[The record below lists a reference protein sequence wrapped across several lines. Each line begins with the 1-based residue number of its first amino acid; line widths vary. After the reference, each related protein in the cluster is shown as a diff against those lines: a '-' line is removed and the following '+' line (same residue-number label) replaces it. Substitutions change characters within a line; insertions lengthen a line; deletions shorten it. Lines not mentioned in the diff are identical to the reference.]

1 MKSTKLALAVL
12 MLVGLGRVQAQE
24 YAFKV
29 LVSKG
34 KNELKSGSAWQPL
47 KVGASLKP
55 ADELKL
61 SENSYVGLVTAAGRP
76 FEVKKPAGTYK
87 VIDFAKQVKPEASVL
102 NKYTDFVLSS
112 ATSPKNSLAATGA
125 VDRGFDRIEINLPN
139 KAERADVFGSK
150 VIISWHDE
158 KKLKPYIVAFKTMF
172 GDELVTRETSD
183 TWVEVDLS
191 DPAFGTESNI
201 VVTVTSKIDKNRLS
215 EGYTLR
221 KISKA
226 NREKLKAPYAE
237 IAAATAEHTAINK
250 LYQAAF
256 FEQNNL
262 LVDAGTAFQEAAK
275 LEPAYQQAY
284 TDFLV
289 RNNIKTLVKK

>member
-47 KVGASLKP
+47 KVGASLKA

-61 SENSYVGLVTAAGRP
+61 SENAYVGLVTATGKP

-87 VIDFAKQVKPEASVL
+87 VIDFANQVKPGASVL
-102 NKYTDFVLSS
+102 NKYTDFILSS
-112 ATSPKNSLAATGA
+112 NTSPKNNLAATGA
-125 VDRGFDRIEINLPN
+125 VDRGFDRIDINLPG
-139 KAERADVFGSK
+139 ADHADVFGNK
-150 VIISWHDE
+150 VIISWNDE
-158 KKLKPYIVAFKTMF
+158 KKLKPYMVTFNTMF

-183 TWVEVDLS
+183 TWLEIDLS
-191 DPAFGTESNI
+191 DPIFGTESNI
-201 VVTVTSKIDKNRLS
+201 VVNVTSKTDRNQKS
-215 EGYTLR
+215 KDYTL
-221 KISKA
+221 KKVSKA
-226 NREKLKAPYAE
+226 NRDKLKAPYAE
-237 IAAATAEHTAINK
+237 LAAATAEHTAINK
-250 LYQAAF
+250 LYQAGF

-262 LVDAGTAFQEAAK
+262 LIDAGTALQEAAK

-289 RNNIKTLVKK
+289 RNNIKKLVKK

>member
-47 KVGASLKP
+47 KVGASLKA

-125 VDRGFDRIEINLPN
+125 VDRGFDRIDINLPN
-139 KAERADVFGSK
+139 ADHAEVFGNK
-150 VIISWHDE
+150 VIISWNDE
-158 KKLKPYIVAFKTMF
+158 KKVKPYIVTFNTMF

-183 TWVEVDLS
+183 TWLEVDLS
-191 DPAFGTESNI
+191 DPVFGPESNI
-201 VVTVTSKIDKNRLS
+201 VVNVTSKTDKNQKS
-215 EGYTLR
+215 KDYTLK

-226 NREKLKAPYAE
+226 NRDALKGPYAE
-237 IAAATAEHTAINK
+237 MAAATTEHTAIYK
-250 LYQAAF
+250 YYLAGF
-256 FEQNNL
+256 FEKNNL
-262 LVDAGTAFQEAAK
+262 LIDAGTALQEAAK
-275 LEPAYQQAY
+275 LEPAYQQIY

-289 RNNIKTLVKK
+289 RNNIKKLVKK

>member
-29 LVSKG
+29 LVNKG

-61 SENSYVGLVTAAGRP
+61 SENAYIGLVTPAGRP

-87 VIDFAKQVKPEASVL
+87 VIDFANQVKAEPSVL

-125 VDRGFDRIEINLPN
+125 VDRGFDRIEINLPG
-139 KAERADVFGSK
+139 ADHADVFGNK
-150 VIISWHDE
+150 VIISWNDE
-158 KKLKPYIVAFKTMF
+158 KKVKPYIVTFNTMF

-183 TWVEVDLS
+183 TWLEVDLS
-191 DPAFGTESNI
+191 DPVFGPESNI
-201 VVTVTSKIDKNRLS
+201 VVNVTSKTDKKQKS
-215 EGYTLR
+215 KDYTL
-221 KISKA
+221 KKVSKA
-226 NREKLKAPYAE
+226 NRDKLKATYTE
-237 IAAATAEHTAINK
+237 LAAATSEHTAINK
-250 LYQAAF
+250 LYLAGF

-262 LVDAGTAFQEAAK
+262 LIDAGTALQEAAK
-275 LEPAYQQAY
+275 IEPAYQQAY

-289 RNNIKTLVKK
+289 RNNIKKLVKK

>member
-29 LVSKG
+29 LVNKG

-61 SENSYVGLVTAAGRP
+61 SENAYVGLVTAAGRP

-87 VIDFAKQVKPEASVL
+87 VIDFANQVKAEPSVL

-112 ATSPKNSLAATGA
+112 ATSPKNNLAATGA
-125 VDRGFDRIEINLPN
+125 VDRGFNHIEVNLP
-139 KAERADVFGSK
+139 KADRADVFGNK
-150 VIISWHDE
+150 VIISWNDE
-158 KKLKPYIVAFKTMF
+158 KKLKPYIVTFKTMF
-172 GDELVTRETSD
+172 GDELITRETSD
-183 TWVEVDLS
+183 TWIEVDLS
-191 DPAFGTESNI
+191 DPVFGTESNI
-201 VVTVTSKIDKNRLS
+201 VVSVVSKVDKNRLS
-215 EGYTLR
+215 DPFTL
-221 KISKA
+221 KKMSKA
-226 NREKLKAPYAE
+226 SKEKLKASYAE

-250 LYQAAF
+250 FYQAGF
-256 FEQNNL
+256 FEKNNL
-262 LVDAGTAFQEAAK
+262 LIDAGTAFQEAAK
-275 LEPAYQQAY
+275 LEPAYQQSY
-284 TDFLV
+284 IDFLV
-289 RNNIKTLVKK
+289 RNNIKTLAKK